1 MQYFERRQFF
11 LQNRSPFTPQQTHS
25 DRPILSVT
33 RRSSYRSYI
42 LTIGICHTLR
52 CLTEKC
58 LTLTREVDRAAAFT
72 AAPITHTE
80 HVGARYLCDALSPSY
95 TSCSMIVLQLSKT
108 KVLQHFCAQSGFKR
122 FCRSL
127 PVLKNGIDFAST
139 QTISPVR
146 GLRRRPPAR

>member
-1 MQYFERRQFF
+1 MQYFDWRQFF
-11 LQNRSPFTPQQTHS
+11 LHNRSPFTPQQTRS
-25 DRPILSVT
+25 NRPVLSAT